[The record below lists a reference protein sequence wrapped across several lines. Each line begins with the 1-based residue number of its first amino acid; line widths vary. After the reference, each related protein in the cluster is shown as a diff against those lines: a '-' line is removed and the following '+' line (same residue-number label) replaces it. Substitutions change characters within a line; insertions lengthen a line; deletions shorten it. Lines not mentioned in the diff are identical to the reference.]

1 MQFDRDMSIQIT
13 SNRIPATPRSKY
25 IKYGVSST
33 NGTESSNGGGTASVD
48 LTNYVKL
55 TGETEQTIEGNV
67 LATGDVIAYSTGQS
81 TENYPIAS
89 STAIGMI
96 KVGENLTITEDGT
109 LNAKAGGGA
118 SNWDE
123 LQGKPE
129 LLTDP
134 NIQKWDTNSH
144 THANKD
150 LLDTLTADSIHTHT
164 NKSYLDSIN
173 QNLSTTDDVNFGS
186 VKATGDVIAYSTG
199 QSTENYPIASQT
211 SLGCI
216 KVGENLTITEDGTL
230 NAQAGGGASSW
241 NEIKDK
247 PTTLS
252 GYGITDAAKASD
264 LTNHTGNKT
273 IHITATERTNWS
285 SAYSN
290 SHTHSNKTTLDGIS
304 STNVSNWNTA
314 YNYAHSHSNKSYLD
328 NINQN
333 LSTSS
338 TPNFSGGLVTGS
350 TSGLNIQH
358 SSGNSING
366 RNGTSIA
373 NLYFNYSSASKNVL
387 VDSDCNI
394 KAYGDVIA
402 YSTGTA
408 SAPFKY
414 WKPSV
419 SSSGVIS
426 WTNSTSET
434 TPSSVNIKGPKGDKG
449 DTGATGPQGPTGAT
463 GPQGPQGPQGP
474 KGEDGSSRD
483 TWPNIY
489 LNNTAW
495 PAAVF
500 KANSASG
507 NVYLHARGNDAG
519 TYALYIAHGKID
531 SHNQSFAANGNVW
544 FRGSLTQN
552 SDIRL
557 KNRLEDVTNVLD
569 DLNNIQTFKYTFK
582 NDTSNTVKIGL
593 SAQDLLK
600 VYPELVELSPTD
612 TDGNKYYSVNYSC
625 LSTIA
630 LQGLK
635 ELHAIVKDQQA
646 KIAELQEKLNKIETN
661 NSKL

>member
-1 MQFDRDMSIQIT
+1 MQFDRDMSITIT

-25 IKYGVSST
+25 VKYGVET
-33 NGTESSNGGGTASVD
+33 NGGTARSNGVSSSNVD

-89 STAIGMI
+89 DTAVGMI

-118 SNWDE
+118 SNWNE
-123 LQGKPE
+123 LQGKPT
-129 LLTDP
+129 LLTDN
-134 NIQKWDTNSH
+134 NIQKWDEQSH
-144 THANKD
+144 THANKAV
-150 LLDTLTADSIHTHT
+150 LDTITGDSIHTHE
-164 NKSYLDSIN
+164 NKAKLDVID
-173 QNLSTTDDVNFGS
+173 QNLSTTSDVNFKS
-186 VKATGDVIAYSTG
+186 LKATEDVVAYSTG
-199 QSTENYPIASQT
+199 ISVENYPIASQT

-216 KVGENLTITEDGTL
+216 KVGANLTITEDGTL
-230 NAQAGGGASSW
+230 NAQAGGGASEWS
-241 NEIKDK
+241 EIKDK

-264 LTNHTGNKT
+264 LTSHTGNT
-273 IHITATERTNWS
+273 TVHITSTERTNWND
-285 SAYSN
+285 AN
-290 SHTHSNKTTLDGIS
+290 SKKHTHENKTTLDGIT
-304 STNVSNWNTA
+304 STNVSNWNDANSKKHTH
-314 YNYAHSHSNKSYLD
+314 NNKTVLD
-328 NINQN
+328 SITSTNITNWNDANSKKHNHANKAKLDVIDQN
-333 LSTSS
+333 LATTSDV
-338 TPNFSGGLVTGS
+338 NFKSV
-350 TSGLNIQH
+350 
-358 SSGNSING
+358 
-366 RNGTSIA
+366 
-373 NLYFNYSSASKNVL
+373 
-387 VDSDCNI
+387 
-394 KAYGDVIA
+394 KATRDIIA
-402 YSTGTA
+402 YSTGSS

-419 SSSGVIS
+419 SSSGVLS
-426 WTNSTSET
+426 WSNSTSET
-434 TPSSVNIKGPKGDKG
+434 TPSSVNIKGPQGPKG
-449 DTGATGPQGPTGAT
+449 DTGATGPQGPTGAK
-463 GPQGPQGPQGP
+463 GPQGPQGP

-500 KANSASG
+500 KSNSASG

-531 SHNQSFAANGNVW
+531 NHNQSFAANGNVW

-557 KNRLEDVTNVLD
+557 KNRLDDISNVLE
-569 DLNNIQTFKYTFK
+569 DLNEIQAFKYTFK
-582 NDTSNTVKIGL
+582 KDTNNTVKIGL

-625 LSTIA
+625 LSVIS
-630 LQGLK
+630 LQACK
-635 ELHAIVKDQQA
+635 ELHQLVKELQA
-646 KIAELQEKLNKIETN
+646 KIAELEEKLNKIETN
-661 NSKL
+661 NIQ

>member
-1 MQFDRDMSIQIT
+1 MSITIKV
-13 SNRIPATPRSKY
+13 NRITATPRSKY

-33 NGTESSNGGGTASVD
+33 NGTASSNGGGTASVD
-48 LTNYVKL
+48 LSNYVKL

-89 STAIGMI
+89 ATAVGM
-96 KVGENLTITEDGT
+96 
-109 LNAKAGGGA
+109 
-118 SNWDE
+118 
-123 LQGKPE
+123 
-129 LLTDP
+129 
-134 NIQKWDTNSH
+134 
-144 THANKD
+144 
-150 LLDTLTADSIHTHT
+150 
-164 NKSYLDSIN
+164 
-173 QNLSTTDDVNFGS
+173 
-186 VKATGDVIAYSTG
+186 
-199 QSTENYPIASQT
+199 
-211 SLGCI
+211 I

-230 NAQAGGGASSW
+230 NAQAGGGASNW
-241 NEIKDK
+241 NEIKEKPALLTDANIKKWDEQSHTHANKEVLDSLTADSIHTHENKAKLDVIDQNLSTTSDVNFKSVKATEDVVAYSTGISVENYPIASSTALGCIKVGANLTITEDGTLNAQAGGGASEWSDIKNK
-247 PTTLS
+247 PTTLA

-264 LTNHTGNKT
+264 LTNHTGNT
-273 IHITATERTNWS
+273 TVHITASERTNWND
-285 SAYSN
+285 AN
-290 SHTHSNKTTLDGIS
+290 SKKHTHSNKTTLDGIN

-314 YNYAHSHSNKSYLD
+314 YNNAHNHTNKSYLD

-333 LSTSS
+333 LATTSA
-338 TPNFSGGLVTGS
+338 VM
-350 TSGLNIQH
+350 H
-358 SSGNSING
+358 SSL
-366 RNGTSIA
+366 T
-373 NLYFNYSSASKNVL
+373 
-387 VDSDCNI
+387 CT
-394 KAYGDVIA
+394 GDVIA
-402 YSTGTA
+402 YSTGSS

-419 SSSGVIS
+419 SSSGVLS

-434 TPSSVNIKGPKGDKG
+434 TPSSVNIKGPQGPKG

-489 LNNTAW
+489 LTNTAW

-557 KNRLEDVTNVLD
+557 KNRLDDISNVLE
-569 DLNNIQTFKYTFK
+569 DLNEIQAFKYTLK
-582 NDTSNTVKIGL
+582 GDDSNTVKIGL

-625 LSTIA
+625 LSVIS
-630 LQGLK
+630 LQACK
-635 ELHAIVKDQQA
+635 ELHALVKQQQA
-646 KIAELQEKLNKIETN
+646 KIAELEEKLNKIETN
-661 NSKL
+661 NIQ